1 MAVIVQDKKGNDVML
16 LNPFEKGQKM
26 FHELQNDV
34 HLTNDMQHYK
44 TNKDGKPR
52 KLSDTQKA
60 YRSGY
65 LQAQKDA
72 RRAFRAKNPHYK
84 NKVVG

>member
-1 MAVIVQDKKGNDVML
+1 MAVVVQNKKGNDVML

-26 FHELQNDV
+26 FCELREDV
-34 HLTNDMQHYK
+34 HFTNDMQHYK

-52 KLSDTQKA
+52 RLSDTQKA

-65 LQAQKDA
+65 LQAQKDS
-72 RRAFRAKNPHYK
+72 RHAFRAKHPRYK